1 MGFLKNLGLTNE
13 TYAPTLKS
21 KSLRIILAIAAS
33 RNMKSLSMDISSA
46 FLYPPLSN
54 PIAMKQPPGLEI
66 KQKEDWIY
74 LLDYCLYGLRQS
86 SHEFNNLLVAYL
98 KEIGFSQLSVCADAC
113 VFKKKRKITNYFIS
127 ICR

>member
-21 KSLRIILAIAAS
+21 KSLRIILTIAAS
-33 RNMKSLSMDISSA
+33 RNMKSLSMDISSV

-74 LLDYCLYGLRQS
+74 LLD
-86 SHEFNNLLVAYL
+86 F
-98 KEIGFSQLSVCADAC
+98 
-113 VFKKKRKITNYFIS
+113 
-127 ICR
+127 